1 MSVMT
6 LNMNDSHIT
15 SLAQLKEFAKFSRSA
30 VFTKTNTKE
39 AYVWINEALIKF
51 RYFRESRKN
60 KSIVKGY
67 ICTMTGYSNTQV
79 DRLIREKKLYGHI
92 RVKERTQN
100 IFTTHYIKEDIALL
114 AEVDNAE
121 GRRTSKAVKKTCSDM
136 YHIYNDI
143 RFERLAHISSSHI
156 YNLREK
162 EVYKTNTLTYTST
175 QSTGRDIGI
184 RTKPYPEGKPGYIRV
199 DSVHQGDFDKV
210 KGVYHINLVDEVTQ
224 EEVVVTVEG
233 ISEYFLLS
241 ALENALSQ
249 FHVKIINFH
258 SDNGSEYINKRVSSM
273 LSKMLIEQTK
283 SRARK
288 TNDNALVEGKNY
300 AVVRRQYGYAHIPK
314 KYAKDMEDFN
324 QTYLNP
330 YLFFHRQCAYAD
342 DITDERGKI
351 KKVYERYMT
360 PCENLLSTRDVHIY
374 LREEVTVQSL
384 KEEQGKTTHLAAAK
398 ELREKRNT
406 LFAKIHKDMLR

>member
-1 MSVMT
+1 MT
-6 LNMNDSHIT
+6 INMNDSHIT
-15 SLAQLKEFAKFSRSA
+15 SLTQLKEFAKLTQSA

-39 AYVWINEALIKF
+39 TYEWINESLTKF
-51 RYFRESRKN
+51 RYFRESKKG
-60 KSIVKGY
+60 KSIVKRY
-67 ICTMTGYSNTQV
+67 ICTMTGYSNTQI
-79 DRLIREKKLYGHI
+79 DRLIREKKLRGCI
-92 RVKERTQN
+92 KVKERTQN
-100 IFTTHYIKEDIALL
+100 IFTTHYTKEDIALL

-121 GRRTSKAVKKTCSDM
+121 GRRTSKAVKVTCSDM
-136 YHIYNDI
+136 YHIFNDT

-175 QSTGRDIGI
+175 QSTGRNIGI
-184 RTKPYPEGKPGYIRV
+184 RAKPYPEGKPGYIRV

-241 ALENALSQ
+241 ALENALLQ
-249 FHVKIINFH
+249 FHVNIINFH
-258 SDNGSEYINKRVSSM
+258 SDNGSEYINKRVSSL

-324 QTYLNP
+324 QKYLNP

-342 DITDERGKI
+342 DIVDERGKI
-351 KKVYERYMT
+351 KKVYKRYMT
-360 PCENLLSTRDVHIY
+360 PCDNLISIKDVHMY
-374 LREEVTVQSL
+374 LREGVTINSL
-384 KEEQGKTTHLAAAK
+384 RVEQRKVTHLASAK
-398 ELREKRNT
+398 ELREKRNQ

>member
-1 MSVMT
+1 MT
-6 LNMNDSHIT
+6 INMNDSHIT
-15 SLAQLKEFAKFSRSA
+15 SLAQLKEFAKLTRSGI
-30 VFTKTNTKE
+30 FTKTNTE
-39 AYVWINEALIKF
+39 ETYAWISEALTRF
-51 RYFRESRKN
+51 RYFRETKKN
-60 KSIVKGY
+60 KSIVKRY
-67 ICTMTGYSNTQV
+67 ICAMTGYSNTQV
-79 DRLIREKKLYGHI
+79 DRLISEKRRSKCI

-100 IFTTHYIKEDIALL
+100 TFPTWFTKEDVALL

-121 GRRTSKAVKKTCSDM
+121 GRRTSKATKKTCSDM
-136 YHIYNDI
+136 YHIYGDM

-162 EVYKTNTLTYTST
+162 EVYKVNTLTYTST
-175 QSTGRDIGI
+175 QATGRDIGI
-184 RTKPYPEGKPGYIRV
+184 RAKPYPLGKPGYIRV

-210 KGVYHINLVDEVTQ
+210 KGVYHINLVDEITQ

-233 ISEYFLLS
+233 ISEYFLLP
-241 ALENALSQ
+241 ALENALHQ

-258 SDNGSEYINKRVSSM
+258 SDNGSEYINKRVSSL

-314 KYAKDMEDFN
+314 KYANLMEEYN
-324 QTYLNP
+324 QKYLNP

-342 DITDERGKI
+342 DVVNDKGKI
-351 KKVYERYMT
+351 RKIYERYTT
-360 PCENLLSTRDVHIY
+360 PCENLLSVTDVQVY
-374 LREEVTVQSL
+374 LCEDVTTQSL
-384 KEEQGKTTHLAAAK
+384 KEEQMKVTHLAAAK
-398 ELREKRNT
+398 ELREKRNQ
-406 LFAKIHKDMLR
+406 LFAKIHKDMIR

>member
-1 MSVMT
+1 
-6 LNMNDSHIT
+6 MNDSHIT
-15 SLAQLKEFAKFSRSA
+15 SLAQLKEFAKLTQGA
-30 VFTKTNTKE
+30 AFTKTNKEE
-39 AYVWINEALIKF
+39 AYTWINTTLTKF
-51 RYFRESRKN
+51 RYFRETKKGRGL
-60 KSIVKGY
+60 VKRY
-67 ICTMTGYSNTQV
+67 ICTMTGYSNTHV
-79 DRLIREKKLYGHI
+79 DRLIKEKKVSGCI

-100 IFTTHYIKEDIALL
+100 TFTTHYTKEDIALL

-136 YHIYNDI
+136 YHLYSDM

-162 EVYKTNTLTYTST
+162 EVYKVNTLTYTST
-175 QSTGRDIGI
+175 QSIGRDIGI
-184 RTKPYPEGKPGYIRV
+184 RAKPYPEGKPGYTRV
-199 DSVHQGDFDKV
+199 DSVHQGDFDKI

-233 ISEYFLLS
+233 ISEYFLLP
-241 ALENALSQ
+241 ALENALRQ

-283 SRARK
+283 GRARK

-314 KYAKDMEDFN
+314 KYAKDMEEYN
-324 QTYLNP
+324 QKYLNP

-342 DITDERGKI
+342 DIVDVRGKI
-351 KKVYERYMT
+351 KKIYERYMT
-360 PCENLLSTRDVHIY
+360 PCENLLSVNNVQVY
-374 LREEVTVQSL
+374 LREGVTTQSL
-384 KEEQGKTTHLAAAK
+384 KEGRVKVTHLAAAK

-406 LFAKIHKDMLR
+406 LFAKIHKDMIR

>member
-1 MSVMT
+1 MT
-6 LNMNDSHIT
+6 LNMNYSHIT
-15 SLAQLKEFAKFSRSA
+15 SLAQLKEFAKFSKSA

-39 AYVWINEALIKF
+39 TYEWISEALTRF
-51 RYFRESRKN
+51 RYFRETKKHRGV
-60 KSIVKGY
+60 VKQY
-67 ICTMTGYSNTQV
+67 LCTMTGYSTTQI
-79 DRLIREKKLYGHI
+79 DRLISEKKRSGHI

-100 IFTTHYIKEDIALL
+100 TFPTWFTKEDIALL

-136 YHIYNDI
+136 YHLYGDI

-156 YNLREK
+156 YNLRDK
-162 EVYKTNTLTYTST
+162 EVYKVHTLTYTST
-175 QSTGRDIGI
+175 QSIGRDIGI
-184 RTKPYPEGKPGYIRV
+184 RAKPYPLGKPGYIRV

-224 EEVVVTVEG
+224 EEVIVTVEG
-233 ISEYFLLS
+233 ISEYFLLP

-258 SDNGSEYINKRVSSM
+258 SDNGSEYINKRVSSL

-314 KYAKDMEDFN
+314 KYASCMEYYN
-324 QTYLNP
+324 QKYLNP

-342 DITDERGKI
+342 DVVDEKGKI

-360 PCENLLSTRDVHIY
+360 PCENLLLVKDVQVY
-374 LREEVTVQSL
+374 LSDGVTTQSL
-384 KEEQGKTTHLAAAK
+384 KEKQCEVTHLAAAK
-398 ELREKRNT
+398 ELREKRNQ
-406 LFAKIHKDMLR
+406 LFAKIHKDMIR

>member
-1 MSVMT
+1 MT

-15 SLAQLKEFAKFSRSA
+15 SLAQLKEFAKLSNSA
-30 VFTKTNTKE
+30 VFTKTNTE
-39 AYVWINEALIKF
+39 ETYEWISKALTKF
-51 RYFRESRKN
+51 RYFTETKKN
-60 KSIVKGY
+60 RSTVKGY

-79 DRLIREKKLYGHI
+79 DRFIKEKKLYGYI

-100 IFTTHYIKEDIALL
+100 TFTTHYTQKDIALL

-136 YHIYNDI
+136 YHIYGDI

-156 YNLREK
+156 YNLRER

-175 QSTGRDIGI
+175 QSVSRDIGV

-224 EEVVVTVEG
+224 EEIVVTVEG
-233 ISEYFLLS
+233 ISEYFLLP
-241 ALENALSQ
+241 ALDGALRQ
-249 FHVKIINFH
+249 FHSKIINFH

-300 AVVRRQYGYAHIPK
+300 AVVRRQYGYSYIPK
-314 KYAKDMEDFN
+314 KYAKEMEEYN
-324 QTYLNP
+324 QKYLNP
-330 YLFFHRQCAYAD
+330 YLFFHRQCTYAD
-342 DITDERGKI
+342 DVIDKRGKI

-360 PCENLLSTRDVHIY
+360 PCENLLSIKDTRSY
-374 LREEVTVQSL
+374 LREGITVESL
-384 KEEQGKTTHLAAAK
+384 KEQQRKVTHLESAK
-398 ELREKRNT
+398 ELREKRNQ

>member
-1 MSVMT
+1 
-6 LNMNDSHIT
+6 MNDSHIT
-15 SLAQLKEFAKFSRSA
+15 SLTQLKEFAKLSNSA
-30 VFTKTNTKE
+30 IFTKTNTKE
-39 AYVWINEALIKF
+39 TYEWINEALTKF
-51 RYFRESRKN
+51 RYFRESKKN
-60 KSIVKGY
+60 KSIVKRY

-79 DRLIREKKLYGHI
+79 DRLIKEKKTYGCI
-92 RVKERTQN
+92 RIKERTQN
-100 IFTTHYIKEDIALL
+100 TFTTCYTKEDIALL

-136 YHIYNDI
+136 YHIYEDM
-143 RFERLAHISSSHI
+143 RFERLAHISSSHV

-175 QSTGRDIGI
+175 QSIGRDIGI
-184 RTKPYPEGKPGYIRV
+184 RAKPLPYGKPGYIRV
-199 DSVHQGDFDKV
+199 DSVHQGDLDKV
-210 KGVYHINLVDEVTQ
+210 KGVYHINLVDEVNQ

-233 ISEYFLLS
+233 ISEYFLLPALES
-241 ALENALSQ
+241 ALRQ

-258 SDNGSEYINKRVSSM
+258 SDNGSEYINKRVSSL

-300 AVVRRQYGYAHIPK
+300 AIVRRQYGYAHIPK
-314 KYAKDMEDFN
+314 KYAKDMEEYN
-324 QTYLNP
+324 QKYLNP

-342 DITDERGKI
+342 DIIDERGKV
-351 KKVYERYMT
+351 KKIYERYMT
-360 PCENLLSTRDVHIY
+360 PCESLLSIKDVHIY
-374 LREEVTVQSL
+374 LREGITSESL
-384 KEEQGKTTHLAAAK
+384 KVEQHKVTHLAAAK

>member
-1 MSVMT
+1 
-6 LNMNDSHIT
+6 MNDSHIT
-15 SLAQLKEFAKFSRSA
+15 SLAQLKEFAKLSNSA
-30 VFTKTNTKE
+30 LFTKTNTQE
-39 AYVWINEALIKF
+39 TYAWINEAVTRF
-51 RYFRESRKN
+51 RYFRETKKN
-60 KSIVKGY
+60 KSIVKKY

-79 DRLIREKKLYGHI
+79 DRFISEKKKLGAI

-100 IFTTHYIKEDIALL
+100 TFPSNYTKEDIVLL

-121 GRRTSKAVKKTCSDM
+121 GRRTSKAVKGTCSDM
-136 YHIYNDI
+136 YHVYGDI

-156 YNLREK
+156 YNLRER

-199 DSVHQGDFDKV
+199 DSVHQGDQDKV

-241 ALENALSQ
+241 ALENALLQ
-249 FHVKIINFH
+249 FHVNIINFH
-258 SDNGSEYINKRVSSM
+258 SDNGSEFINKRVSSM

-300 AVVRRQYGYAHIPK
+300 AVVRRQYGYAHVPK
-314 KYAKDMEDFN
+314 KYAKDMEDYN
-324 QTYLNP
+324 QKYLNP
-330 YLFFHRQCAYAD
+330 YIFFHRQCAYAD
-342 DITDERGKI
+342 DVINEKGKI
-351 KKVYERYMT
+351 KKLYNRYMT
-360 PCENLLSTRDVHIY
+360 PCQSLLSIKNVHLY
-374 LREEVTVQSL
+374 LREGATVELL
-384 KEEQGKTTHLAAAK
+384 KEEQIKMTHLAAAK
-398 ELREKRNT
+398 ELREKRNQ

>member
-1 MSVMT
+1 MT
-6 LNMNDSHIT
+6 LNMNDSHVT
-15 SLAQLKEFAKFSRSA
+15 SLAQLKEFAKLSHRA

-39 AYVWINEALIKF
+39 TYEWISEALTRF
-51 RYFRESRKN
+51 RYFRETKKHRGV
-60 KSIVKGY
+60 VKRY
-67 ICTMTGYSNTQV
+67 LCTLTGYSNTQI
-79 DRLIREKKLYGHI
+79 DRLICEKKRSGHI

-100 IFTTHYIKEDIALL
+100 TFPTWFTKEDIALL

-136 YHIYNDI
+136 YLIYGDL

-175 QSTGRDIGI
+175 QSIVRDIGI
-184 RTKPYPEGKPGYIRV
+184 RTKPYPLGKPGYIRV

-233 ISEYFLLS
+233 ISEYFLLP

-300 AVVRRQYGYAHIPK
+300 AVVRRQYGYVHIPK
-314 KYAKDMEDFN
+314 KYACYLEEYN
-324 QTYLNP
+324 QQYLNP
-330 YLFFHRQCAYAD
+330 YLFLHRQCAYAD
-342 DITDERGKI
+342 DIVDERGKI

-360 PCENLLSTRDVHIY
+360 PCENLLSVDRVNIY
-374 LREEVTVQSL
+374 LREGVTIHSL
-384 KEEQGKTTHLAAAK
+384 KEGQSKMTHLSAAK
-398 ELREKRNT
+398 ELREKRNQ
-406 LFAKIHKDMLR
+406 LFAKIHKDMIR

>member
-1 MSVMT
+1 
-6 LNMNDSHIT
+6 MNDSHIT
-15 SLAQLKEFAKFSRSA
+15 SLAQLKEFAKLTESA
-30 VFTKTNTKE
+30 TFTKTNKEE
-39 AYVWINEALIKF
+39 AYAWINTTLTKF
-51 RYFRESRKN
+51 RYFRETKKHRST
-60 KSIVKGY
+60 VKGY
-67 ICTMTGYSNTQV
+67 IRILTGYSNTQV
-79 DRLIREKKLYGHI
+79 DRLISEKKRCGHI
-92 RVKERTQN
+92 RVKERTQST
-100 IFTTHYIKEDIALL
+100 FTTHYTKEDIALL

-121 GRRTSKAVKKTCSDM
+121 GRRTSKATKKTCSDM
-136 YHIYNDI
+136 YHTYNDL

-156 YNLREK
+156 YNLRDK

-175 QSTGRDIGI
+175 QSIGRDIGI
-184 RTKPYPEGKPGYIRV
+184 RAKPYPLGKPGYIRV

-233 ISEYFLLS
+233 ISEYFLLP
-241 ALENALSQ
+241 ALEQALRQ

-258 SDNGSEYINKRVSSM
+258 SDNGSEYINKRVSAM

-314 KYAKDMEDFN
+314 KYARGMEEYN
-324 QTYLNP
+324 QRYLNP

-342 DITDERGKI
+342 DVVDEKGKV

-360 PCENLLSTRDVHIY
+360 PCDNLLLIKDVQIY
-374 LREEVTVQSL
+374 LQEGIEVESL
-384 KEEQGKTTHLAAAK
+384 KEEQSRVTHLAAAK
-398 ELREKRNT
+398 ELRERRNQ